1 MNKYL
6 IFNQQ
11 NVLGSRL
18 LGSTITNMQNFQ
30 KIGYKNNIQ
39 S

>member
-18 LGSTITNMQNFQ
+18 LGSTITNMQKFQ
-30 KIGYKNNIQ
+30 KSGYKNNI
-39 S
+39 